1 MNEFPGRKVDMHT
14 EDIEIVTYD
23 KLHTDA
29 IMIRKVVFEDEQGFE
44 EEFDEIDENDIAKH
58 MVFYKGGEPI
68 GTCRYY
74 MQDGEYRIGRIAVIK
89 EYRGKGLGEF
99 IVRVAEDKVFEIG
112 GRESVLSAQVRAKG
126 FYEKIGYAEEGEIY
140 MEEMCPHIK
149 MRKKL
154 TKGK

>member
-1 MNEFPGRKVDMHT
+1 MHT
-14 EDIEIVTYD
+14 DDIEIVTYD
-23 KLHTDA
+23 MLHADA
-29 IMIRKVVFEDEQGFE
+29 IMIRKIVFEDEQGFE

-58 MVFYKGGEPI
+58 MVFYKDGEPI

-74 MQDGEYRIGRIAVIK
+74 MQDGEYRIGRIAVVK

-126 FYEKIGYAEEGEIY
+126 FYEKIGYVEEGEIY

>member
-1 MNEFPGRKVDMHT
+1 MYR
-14 EDIEIVTYD
+14 EDFDIVTYD
-23 KLHTDA
+23 KLPDDA

-44 EEFDEIDENDIAKH
+44 EEFDELDESDKVKH
-58 MVFYKGGEPI
+58 MVFYKDSEPI

-74 MQDGEYRIGRIAVIK
+74 IEDNEYRIGRIAVIK
-89 EYRGKGLGEF
+89 EYRGKGIGEF

-112 GRESVLSAQVRAKG
+112 GRETVLSAQVRAKG

-154 TKGK
+154 G